1 MPSCA
6 CLTNTL
12 LHHFGSSAQPCEPG
26 RWGYLFHF
34 TAEETEAPTR
44 GSDWH
49 KPASASIPKK
59 KLFHCREVSVVFNFF
74 QRGLSRQWSHLHLGL
89 QGSKYLH
96 GEEKEKSLVGVRT
109 QGLRALLLPA
119 GRAGNIYSP
128 GCWKPL
134 PGHCVW
140 PCTSRIGFLCCFQ
153 PLARGQAVLGSVE
166 GRGQRPAP
174 GDPPLQ
180 TGAKP
185 PSWSGVG
192 AGFRG

>member
-1 MPSCA
+1 MPGVGITGQEPRARGGGGVVGQGVLEGTGGMPSCA

-34 TAEETEAPTR
+34 TAEETEAPIR

-49 KPASASIPKK
+49 KPASASISKK
-59 KLFHCREVSVVFNFF
+59 KLFHCREVSAVFNFF

-96 GEEKEKSLVGVRT
+96 GEEKEKSLVRVRT

-119 GRAGNIYSP
+119 GEPETSTLQAAGSP
-128 GCWKPL
+128 SQDT
-134 PGHCVW
+134 VY
-140 PCTSRIGFLCCFQ
+140 
-153 PLARGQAVLGSVE
+153 
-166 GRGQRPAP
+166 GRGQVA
-174 GDPPLQ
+174 
-180 TGAKP
+180 
-185 PSWSGVG
+185 
-192 AGFRG
+192 